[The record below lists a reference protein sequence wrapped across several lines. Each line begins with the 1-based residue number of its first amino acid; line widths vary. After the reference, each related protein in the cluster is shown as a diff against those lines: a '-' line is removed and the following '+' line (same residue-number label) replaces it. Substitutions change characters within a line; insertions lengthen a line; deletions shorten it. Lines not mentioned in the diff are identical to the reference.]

1 MFATRVAIL
10 AIFFCASVSHRSPQ
24 QVNWTYGLG
33 FFQVSSAPVPGE
45 LSQESRAIALIH
57 HLTYLID
64 YLVHYVLGNRD
75 RKTPPEAV
83 DYYQAALVEG
93 RNPQS
98 SDAETRHYKPSAA
111 RARQEMEALDKMMK
125 S

>member
-1 MFATRVAIL
+1 MLKKRAAIL
-10 AIFFCASVSHRSPQ
+10 VIFFCLSASA
-24 QVNWTYGLG
+24 
-33 FFQVSSAPVPGE
+33 APVPEAAQRQRPGE

-64 YLVHYVLGNRD
+64 YLVHYVLGARD

-83 DYYQAALVEG
+83 DYYQTALVEG
-93 RNPQS
+93 QEAQS
-98 SDAETRHYKPSAA
+98 ADEKSRHHKPSAA
-111 RARQEMEALDKMMK
+111 RAQQEMEALDKMMK